1 MRALTLWQPMAWAIS
16 DYTKRIE
23 NRSWSPPN
31 SLIRKR
37 IAIHAGKRYSREH
50 AEQIEAA
57 FGVKVP
63 PKSDLPLGAIVATA
77 VVRGY
82 ASRGGGFPF
91 DFLEETVDPWYSGP
105 YGWLLE
111 DVVKLREPIIINGAQ
126 GLWRLP
132 SDIGGLLS
140 GPHHEYGDRQEAN
153 S

>member
-23 NRSWSPPN
+23 NRPWKPWASVVG
-31 SLIRKR
+31 KR
-37 IAIHAGKRYSREH
+37 IAIHAGKRYHREH
-50 AEQIEAA
+50 AEQIEAV
-57 FGVKVP
+57 FGIKVP
-63 PKSDLPLGAIVATA
+63 PKSELPLGAIVATA
-77 VVRGY
+77 VVGVVHDERSMV
-82 ASRGGGFPF
+82 AV
-91 DFLEETVDPWYSGP
+91 DDPWYSGP
-105 YGWLLE
+105 FGWALE

-140 GPHHEYGDRQEAN
+140 GPHHEYGERQEAN